1 MPSERLA
8 HAGHILRTVLLTRA
22 PHMIRDRK
30 YHLRTYRRCMVG
42 SEMVDWLMQ
51 QSSIVHSRNQAVGM
65 WQALLEEGVI
75 VHGKTTLTDLK
86 EIANKCTVEFLT

>member
-1 MPSERLA
+1 
-8 HAGHILRTVLLTRA
+8 
-22 PHMIRDRK
+22 
-30 YHLRTYRRCMVG
+30 MVG

-86 EIANKCTVEFLT
+86 EIANKCTVEFLTWSFIENRYSIGGDIWKISNQGSK